1 MEAIQKEMLLSRL
14 TSQVRAVEREF
25 DDYFYAFEVKKGIAF
40 TKRHLWKNAYD
51 AFLRGI
57 TGLSPFKWP
66 MYWREEAS
74 QQLSLLCQKDP
85 KKKDE
90 ACLALARRVVDGFPK
105 AAVETRA
112 LRELPLPESGS
123 YPDFGGDRLSQ
134 SYTEKTERDE
144 AAFQLVLDSYLKGRE
159 SDFKKGVREFLSD
172 FPRSSLRFRA
182 KFLQAEVL
190 WRSGNTQEAAPIYGS
205 IIEETP
211 LSYYSIVSSERLG
224 EDLRARI
231 KKEPILVNLEVPT
244 WNETERASLDRAL
257 ILLQARRFDELGLE
271 LEGLNRPRSYS
282 NDFLLYLMRIA
293 AVGNQHMIAFKLAN
307 ELIQRKAPQIPSEE
321 MLDLLFPEVYAN
333 EIQAEAS
340 AAALDPVLIMSLIK
354 QESGFK
360 PRVISSS
367 GALGLM
373 QLMPFTAI
381 DVQSDLKLHTLV
393 EPLVNISVG
402 VRYLKS
408 LMERY
413 AGNVPFSLA
422 AYNAG
427 PHRVSKWRK
436 EALPSWNL
444 IDWIESI
451 PFKETR
457 DYVSSILRHRFWYQ
471 VQKGLPLSKIT
482 ELKALT
488 PIPQVDKN

>member
-1 MEAIQKEMLLSRL
+1 
-14 TSQVRAVEREF
+14 
-25 DDYFYAFEVKKGIAF
+25 
-40 TKRHLWKNAYD
+40 
-51 AFLRGI
+51 
-57 TGLSPFKWP
+57 
-66 MYWREEAS
+66 
-74 QQLSLLCQKDP
+74 
-85 KKKDE
+85 
-90 ACLALARRVVDGFPK
+90 
-105 AAVETRA
+105 
-112 LRELPLPESGS
+112 
-123 YPDFGGDRLSQ
+123 
-134 SYTEKTERDE
+134 
-144 AAFQLVLDSYLKGRE
+144 
-159 SDFKKGVREFLSD
+159 
-172 FPRSSLRFRA
+172 
-182 KFLQAEVL
+182 
-190 WRSGNTQEAAPIYGS
+190 
-205 IIEETP
+205 
-211 LSYYSIVSSERLG
+211 
-224 EDLRARI
+224 
-231 KKEPILVNLEVPT
+231 
-244 WNETERASLDRAL
+244 
-257 ILLQARRFDELGLE
+257 
-271 LEGLNRPRSYS
+271 
-282 NDFLLYLMRIA
+282 MRIA